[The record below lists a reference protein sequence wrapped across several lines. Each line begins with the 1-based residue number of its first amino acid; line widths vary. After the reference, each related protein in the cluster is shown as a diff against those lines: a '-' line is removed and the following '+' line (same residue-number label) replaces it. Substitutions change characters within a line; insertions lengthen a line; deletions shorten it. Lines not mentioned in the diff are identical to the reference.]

1 MGSYTELTIDGYP
14 VYSSKS
20 YVSSD
25 IGYIFCESDKKIF
38 NRNINERNRI
48 VWGDI
53 DEEDLEVAYEYQT
66 TVQIAIDRLEIMG
79 YSLSKTKLDFI
90 ESKNKKI
97 QELTSFLDF
106 PDTHLMNM
114 FYTEEI
120 QLLQS
125 SSFDDFINAFMEI
138 RIKKVPYYKTDED
151 YGISKLAQ
159 YLIDDGWFLNFP
171 CSEFGFYFR
180 AFLESC
186 NKDDLVI
193 QDVTEVVNAG
203 YYAPNEEIINALM
216 QNQEKITIL
225 TEGTS
230 DINII
235 SKSIQLLYPHLFDYY
250 NFKDFKIAKAQG
262 NAHQLFLDIKNLI
275 AINHKA
281 KVIALFDNDG
291 EGLTQF
297 NQLKKIK
304 IPENFIVL
312 KYPDIELLENYPIDN
327 NTFENLNGIAG
338 SIEMYLGK
346 DILQEN
352 EEYIPVELANQKTSH
367 GVIKYKDKLQKKY
380 FQKIKKCKKD
390 ASHINSYDWY
400 EMKLLLN
407 TIFDSFKDTGND

>member
-1 MGSYTELTIDGYP
+1 MGSYTELIIDGYP

-25 IGYIFCESDKKIF
+25 IGYIFCESDKKTF
-38 NRNINERNRI
+38 KRRRDERNKI
-48 VWGDI
+48 TWGTACDADI
-53 DEEDLEVAYEYQT
+53 EIAYEYQT
-66 TVQIAIDRLEIMG
+66 TAQIAIDRLEILG
-79 YSLSKTKLDFI
+79 YSLTKSKLDFI
-90 ESKNKKI
+90 ESKNKRI

-106 PDTHLMNM
+106 PDTHLMNK
-114 FYTEEI
+114 FYTDEI
-120 QLLQS
+120 ELLQS
-125 SSFDDFINAFMEI
+125 SNFEDFINAFIELRTNDI
-138 RIKKVPYYKTDED
+138 PYYKTDKH
-151 YGISKLAQ
+151 YNISKLAS

-171 CSEFGFYFR
+171 CSDFGFYYR

-186 NKDDLVI
+186 DKNALVI
-193 QDVTEVVNAG
+193 QDITEIVNAG
-203 YYAPNEEIINALM
+203 YYAPEEEVINSLM
-216 QNQEKITIL
+216 ENQERITIL

-235 SKSIQLLYPHLFDYY
+235 SKSIQLLYPHLIDYY

-291 EGLTQF
+291 EGVTQY
-297 NQLKKIK
+297 NQLKKIN
-304 IPENFIVL
+304 IPKNFVIL
-312 KYPDIELLENYPIDN
+312 KYPDIELLKSYPTN

-352 EEYIPVELANQKTSH
+352 EEYIAVELANQTIPQ
-367 GVIKYKDKLQKKY
+367 GAIKYKDKLQKKY
-380 FQKIKKCKKD
+380 FKKIKKCKND
-390 ASHINSYDWY
+390 ISFIDSYDWS

-407 TIFDSFKDTGND
+407 TIFDAFKDIRND

>member
-1 MGSYTELTIDGYP
+1 MGSYTELAIDRYP

-20 YVSSD
+20 YVSPD
-25 IGYIFCESDKKIF
+25 ISYIFCESDKKIF
-38 NRNINERNRI
+38 NRKINERNRI
-48 VWGDI
+48 VWGNI

-79 YSLSKTKLDFI
+79 YSLSKTKLNFI
-90 ESKNKKI
+90 ESKDKEIK
-97 QELTSFLDF
+97 ELTNFLDF
-106 PDTHLMNM
+106 PDTHFINK
-114 FYTEEI
+114 FYTDKI

-125 SSFDDFINAFMEI
+125 SNFEDFINAFIEL
-138 RIKKVPYYKTDED
+138 RTKKVSSYKTDKD

-171 CSEFGFYFR
+171 CREFGFYYR

-186 NKDDLVI
+186 DKDALVI
-193 QDVTEVVNAG
+193 QDITEIVNAG
-203 YYAPNEEIINALM
+203 YYAPEEEAIKSLIE
-216 QNQEKITIL
+216 NQEKITIL

-235 SKSIQLLYPHLFDYY
+235 SKSIKLLYPHLFDYY

-262 NAHQLFLDIKNLI
+262 SAHQLFLDIKNLI

-297 NQLKKIK
+297 NQLKKIN
-304 IPENFIVL
+304 IPENFVVL
-312 KYPDIELLENYPIDN
+312 KYPDIVLLDCYPMAN
-327 NTFENLNGIAG
+327 STFVNLNGIAG

-352 EEYIPVELANQKTSH
+352 EEYIPVELASQTIPQ
-367 GVIKYKDKLQKKY
+367 GAIKYKDKLQKN
-380 FQKIKKCKKD
+380 I
-390 ASHINSYDWY
+390 
-400 EMKLLLN
+400 
-407 TIFDSFKDTGND
+407 

>member
-1 MGSYTELTIDGYP
+1 MGSYTELAIDRYP

-20 YVSSD
+20 YVSPD
-25 IGYIFCESDKKIF
+25 ISYIFCESDKKIF
-38 NRNINERNRI
+38 NRKINERNRI
-48 VWGDI
+48 VWGNI

-79 YSLSKTKLDFI
+79 YSLSKTKLNFI
-90 ESKNKKI
+90 ESKDKEIK
-97 QELTSFLDF
+97 ELTHFLDF
-106 PDTHLMNM
+106 SDTHFINK
-114 FYTEEI
+114 FYTDTI

-125 SSFDDFINAFMEI
+125 SNFEDFINAFIEL
-138 RIKKVPYYKTDED
+138 RTKKVSSYKTDKD

-171 CSEFGFYFR
+171 CREFGFYYR
-180 AFLESC
+180 VFLESC
-186 NKDDLVI
+186 DKDALVI
-193 QDVTEVVNAG
+193 QDITEIVNAG
-203 YYAPNEEIINALM
+203 YYAPEEEVIKSLIE
-216 QNQEKITIL
+216 NQEKITIL

-235 SKSIQLLYPHLFDYY
+235 SKSIKLLYPHLFDYY

-262 NAHQLFLDIKNLI
+262 SAHQLFLDIKNLI

-297 NQLKKIK
+297 NQLKKIN
-304 IPENFIVL
+304 IPENFVVL
-312 KYPDIELLENYPIDN
+312 KYPDIVLLDCYPMAN
-327 NTFENLNGIAG
+327 STFVNLNGIAG

-352 EEYIPVELANQKTSH
+352 EEYIPVELASQTIPQ
-367 GVIKYKDKLQKKY
+367 GAIKYKDKLQKN
-380 FQKIKKCKKD
+380 I
-390 ASHINSYDWY
+390 
-400 EMKLLLN
+400 
-407 TIFDSFKDTGND
+407 